1 MKIDLKK
8 YAATLREGT
17 ATVMRR
23 HPVEVVLLACVTL
36 GWMLASELE
45 WEDDRC
51 MPRLV
56 LGLWYALLTLAVNRA
71 TQGPWRRIYAVSWA
85 PLVPLLLWP
94 GLAEWIASERFILTA
109 TVLTPLLLIVAR
121 RQRDN
126 RRFVEQGCILL
137 RSAVLGWVFANVALG
152 LFQAILWSTAYIFG
166 FEGARWV
173 ARTAYHTLILTEFFS
188 APVLWLM
195 MLDRGEQ
202 GFCRGSRMLEL
213 LIGRIFTPALIVY
226 TGLLYLYGAK
236 ILITWSL
243 PRGGVAWMVF
253 GFMTVM
259 LGIRMVRE
267 LLDSRPAE
275 WFYRRF
281 SLVALPAVLL
291 FWTGAARR
299 VGEYGLTEW
308 RVWLL
313 ACGAVMTLTVALFFS
328 RRTGRYLWIGSAALL
343 LFTALVY
350 IPELEP
356 ERLALASQR
365 HRFARLAR
373 EIALVDADGRLRTD
387 IVPLSDTVR
396 WREYREAFASLDYI
410 QARDTAFYRELGIR
424 RSRRWEIKEDLLPKP
439 LRMKVNGWY
448 YRETEENAEIVDTV
462 ADRCAFVDLELPST
476 RFVETDGRYTRLC
489 VNPANH
495 WGRRADE
502 GVSVDSEQ
510 LTVTIDGERLLEIT
524 ADELMETLLRDAG
537 CTFDMLPML
546 DEATRMQVLDY
557 RGERVRLLFSSL
569 HITRRT
575 DGSYT
580 LRSANAALLWI
591 R

>member
-8 YAATLREGT
+8 YVAALREGA
-17 ATVMRR
+17 ATVLRR

-45 WEDDRC
+45 WEDERC
-51 MPRLV
+51 IPRL
-56 LGLWYALLTLAVNRA
+56 LAGLWYALLTLAVNRA

-85 PLVPLLLWP
+85 PLLPLLLCP
-94 GLAEWIASERFILTA
+94 GLAEWIESERFILTA
-109 TVLTPLLLIVAR
+109 AVLTPLLLVVAR

-126 RRFVEQGCILL
+126 RRFVDEGYILL
-137 RSAVLGWVFANVALG
+137 RSAVLGWFFANIALG

-173 ARTAYHTLILTEFFS
+173 ARTAYHTFILTEFFS
-188 APVLWLM
+188 APVLCLM
-195 MLDRGEQ
+195 MLDRWEQ

-226 TGLLYLYGAK
+226 TALLYLYGAK

-259 LGIRMVRE
+259 LGIRMLRE
-267 LLDSRPAE
+267 LLDNRPAE

-350 IPELEP
+350 VPGLEP

-373 EIALVDADGRLRTD
+373 EIALIDADGKLRTD

-410 QARDTAFYRELGIR
+410 QARDSAFYRELGIR
-424 RSRRWEIKEDLLPKP
+424 RSRRWEIKEDLLPEP

-448 YRETEENAEIVDTV
+448 YRGIGQTVDTV
-462 ADRCAFVDLELPST
+462 ADRSTFVDLELPST
-476 RFVETDGRYTRLC
+476 RFVETDGRYPRLC

-502 GVSVDSEQ
+502 GVSVDNEQ
-510 LTVTIDGERLLEIT
+510 LTVTVDGERLLEIT
-524 ADELMETLLRDAG
+524 ADELMEALLRDTG
-537 CTFDMLPML
+537 YTFDMLPEL
-546 DEATRMQVLDY
+546 DEAARMRVLDY
-557 RGERVRLLFSSL
+557 RGERVRLLFESL
-569 HITRRT
+569 MVTRNQ
-575 DGSYT
+575 DDSYT
-580 LRSANAALLWI
+580 LRSADAALLWT

>member
-8 YAATLREGT
+8 YVAALREGA
-17 ATVMRR
+17 ATVLRR

-45 WEDDRC
+45 WEDERC
-51 MPRLV
+51 IPRL
-56 LGLWYALLTLAVNRA
+56 LAGLWYALLTLAVNRA

-85 PLVPLLLWP
+85 PLLPLLLCP
-94 GLAEWIASERFILTA
+94 GLAEWIESERFILTA
-109 TVLTPLLLIVAR
+109 TVLTPLLLVVAR

-126 RRFVEQGCILL
+126 RRFVDEGYILL
-137 RSAVLGWVFANVALG
+137 RSAVLGWFFANIALG

-173 ARTAYHTLILTEFFS
+173 ARTAYHTFILTEFFS
-188 APVLWLM
+188 APVLCLM
-195 MLDRGEQ
+195 MLDRWEQ

-226 TGLLYLYGAK
+226 TALLYLYGAK

-259 LGIRMVRE
+259 LGIRMLRE
-267 LLDSRPAE
+267 LLDNRPAE

-291 FWTGAARR
+291 FWAGAARR

-313 ACGAVMTLTVALFFS
+313 ACGAVMTLTVALFFH

-350 IPELEP
+350 VPGLEP

-373 EIALVDADGRLRTD
+373 EIALVDADGKLRTD

-410 QARDTAFYRELGIR
+410 QARDSAFYRELGIR
-424 RSRRWEIKEDLLPKP
+424 RSRRWEIKEDLLPEP

-448 YRETEENAEIVDTV
+448 YRGIGQTVDTV
-462 ADRCAFVDLELPST
+462 ADRCTFVDLELPST
-476 RFVETDGRYTRLC
+476 RFVETDGRYPRLC

-502 GVSVDSEQ
+502 GVSVDNEQ
-510 LTVTIDGERLLEIT
+510 LTVTVDGERLLEIT
-524 ADELMETLLRDAG
+524 ADELMEALLRDTG
-537 CTFDMLPML
+537 YTFDMLPEL
-546 DEATRMQVLDY
+546 DEAARMRVLDY
-557 RGERVRLLFSSL
+557 RGERVRLLFESL
-569 HITRRT
+569 MVTRNQ
-575 DGSYT
+575 DDSYT
-580 LRSANAALLWI
+580 LRSADAALLWT

>member
-8 YAATLREGT
+8 YVAALREGA
-17 ATVMRR
+17 ATVLRR

-45 WEDDRC
+45 WEDERC
-51 MPRLV
+51 IPRL
-56 LGLWYALLTLAVNRA
+56 LAGLWYALLTLAVNRA

-85 PLVPLLLWP
+85 PLLPLLLWP
-94 GLAEWIASERFILTA
+94 GLAEWIESERFILTA
-109 TVLTPLLLIVAR
+109 AVLTPLLLVVAR

-126 RRFVEQGCILL
+126 RRFVDEGYILL
-137 RSAVLGWVFANVALG
+137 RSAVLGWFFANIALG

-173 ARTAYHTLILTEFFS
+173 ARTAYHTFILTEFFS
-188 APVLWLM
+188 APVLCLM
-195 MLDRGEQ
+195 MLDRWEQ

-226 TGLLYLYGAK
+226 TALLYLYGAK

-259 LGIRMVRE
+259 LGIRMLRE
-267 LLDSRPAE
+267 LLDNRPAE

-350 IPELEP
+350 VPGLEP

-373 EIALVDADGRLRTD
+373 EIALIDADGKLRTD

-410 QARDTAFYRELGIR
+410 QARDSAFYRELGIR
-424 RSRRWEIKEDLLPKP
+424 RSRRWEIKEDLLPEP

-448 YRETEENAEIVDTV
+448 YRGIGQTVDTV
-462 ADRCAFVDLELPST
+462 ADRSTFVDLELPST
-476 RFVETDGRYTRLC
+476 RFVETDGRYPRLC

-502 GVSVDSEQ
+502 GVSVDNEQ
-510 LTVTIDGERLLEIT
+510 LTVTVDGERLLEIT
-524 ADELMETLLRDAG
+524 ADELMEALLRDTG
-537 CTFDMLPML
+537 YTFDMLPEL
-546 DEATRMQVLDY
+546 DEAARMRVLDY
-557 RGERVRLLFSSL
+557 RGERVRLLFESL
-569 HITRRT
+569 MVTRNQ
-575 DGSYT
+575 DDSYT
-580 LRSANAALLWI
+580 LRSADAALLWT

>member
-8 YAATLREGT
+8 YVAALREGA
-17 ATVMRR
+17 ATVLRR

-45 WEDDRC
+45 WEDERC
-51 MPRLV
+51 IPRL
-56 LGLWYALLTLAVNRA
+56 LAGLWYALLTLAVNRA

-85 PLVPLLLWP
+85 PLLPLLLWP
-94 GLAEWIASERFILTA
+94 GLAEWIESERFILTA
-109 TVLTPLLLIVAR
+109 AVLTPLLLVVAR

-126 RRFVEQGCILL
+126 RRFVDEGYILL
-137 RSAVLGWVFANVALG
+137 RSAVLGWFFANIALG

-173 ARTAYHTLILTEFFS
+173 ARTAYHTFILTEFFS
-188 APVLWLM
+188 APVLCLM
-195 MLDRGEQ
+195 MLDRWEQ

-226 TGLLYLYGAK
+226 TALLYLYGAK

-259 LGIRMVRE
+259 LGIRMLRE
-267 LLDSRPAE
+267 LLDNRPAE

-350 IPELEP
+350 VPGLEP

-373 EIALVDADGRLRTD
+373 EIALIDADGKLRTD

-410 QARDTAFYRELGIR
+410 QARDSAFYRELGIR
-424 RSRRWEIKEDLLPKP
+424 RSRRWEIKEDLLPEP

-448 YRETEENAEIVDTV
+448 YRGIGQTVDTV
-462 ADRCAFVDLELPST
+462 ADRCTFVDLELPST
-476 RFVETDGRYTRLC
+476 RFVETDGRYPRLC

-502 GVSVDSEQ
+502 GVSVDNEQ
-510 LTVTIDGERLLEIT
+510 LTVTVDGERLLEIT
-524 ADELMETLLRDAG
+524 ADELMEALLRDTG
-537 CTFDMLPML
+537 YTFDMLPEL
-546 DEATRMQVLDY
+546 DEAARMRVLDY
-557 RGERVRLLFSSL
+557 RGERVRLLFESL
-569 HITRRT
+569 MVTRNQ
-575 DGSYT
+575 DDSYT
-580 LRSANAALLWI
+580 LRSADAALLWT